1 MTKNEP
7 ALLHQQT
14 AARRSRLRRLVTLVT
29 FLLTAV
35 LALFLAGFVVFLFC
49 ILGPGDRTGRTADG
63 IVVLTGGTDRVA
75 EAANLLAEQR
85 GRRLLITGVHPETT
99 LVEIGRTVPVAQT
112 VLDCCAE
119 LGRSALNTR
128 GNAIEAAQWAHR
140 LGFRSLIV
148 VTSGWHM
155 PRALV
160 EMERAMPDVELLPY
174 PVVGVARP
182 GFWGT
187 LASGRMLMLEY
198 VKYLAAYAGIRP
210 SPATTDELTAAFPP
224 HSPKSTT

>member
-1 MTKNEP
+1 M
-7 ALLHQQT
+7 
-14 AARRSRLRRLVTLVT
+14 
-29 FLLTAV
+29 V
-35 LALFLAGFVVFLFC
+35 LAFLAGFAAFLFC
-49 ILGPGDRTGRTADG
+49 ILGPSDRTGRTADG
-63 IVVLTGGTDRVA
+63 IVVLTGGADRVA

-128 GNAIEAAQWAHR
+128 GNAIETAEWAHR

-160 EMERAMPDVELLPY
+160 EMGRAMPEIELLPY
-174 PVVGVARP
+174 PVAGVARP
-182 GFWGT
+182 GFSGV
-187 LASGRMLMLEY
+187 LASGRLLLLEY
-198 VKYLAAYAGIRP
+198 VKYLAAYVGIRP
-210 SPATTDELTAAFPP
+210 SPATTEELTALFPP